1 MEFISGP
8 VIFGFCS
15 AAATTVIFS
24 QIKILLGL
32 KFRGSAFL
40 TVISG
45 IFTNWQSIRLWDA
58 GLGLA
63 FIVLLLLLKVLA
75 CIPYKVKQKKCIIIT
90 VNCCQNLTLMKTWFK
105 NTCCLHLP
113 RVEKF
118 LWFISTCRNAI
129 ALVFGCLLTFVLDL
143 NNYRPFDLTG
153 KFLSVNASYVFS

>member
-1 MEFISGP
+1 MDFISGP

-63 FIVLLLLLKVLA
+63 FIILLLLLKVLA
-75 CIPYKVKQKKCIIIT
+75 CVPHKAKQKKCNNNSQLLSEFDSNED
-90 VNCCQNLTLMKTWFK
+90 VVQK
-105 NTCCLHLP
+105 HLLP
-113 RVEKF
+113 
-118 LWFISTCRNAI
+118 SS
-129 ALVFGCLLTFVLDL
+129 
-143 NNYRPFDLTG
+143 P
-153 KFLSVNASYVFS
+153 SS

>member
-1 MEFISGP
+1 MQLSIYKFSGFVMDFISGP

-32 KFRGSAFL
+32 KFRGSAFV

-45 IFTNWQSIRLWDA
+45 IFTNWQAIRLWDA

-75 CIPYKVKQKKCIIIT
+75 CVLYNAKEKKFNNNQLLSEFDSDEDKVQKHLLPSSPSRRK
-90 VNCCQNLTLMKTWFK
+90 VPLVHFNLPQCPCACFWM
-105 NTCCLHLP
+105 
-113 RVEKF
+113 
-118 LWFISTCRNAI
+118 STDIHFRFEQ
-129 ALVFGCLLTFVLDL
+129 LSTF
-143 NNYRPFDLTG
+143 
-153 KFLSVNASYVFS
+153 